1 MLWHKN
7 PTSYMLH
14 IANNSFKWHILFPR
28 QVIFWPLIPQT
39 LGHFTPYYI
48 KTSDQTKISQR
59 ENSLQPKTHTASQKV
74 GSDNFSQ
81 EGGYDWDRWQLGS
94 AKTDLDSNSQWFISV
109 LSPPSHLTAHLY
121 LIISFSNC
129 KSSFSNIPKESP
141 YQQRCQV
148 PSYSPLLI
156 LAIKLT
162 FRIIFH
168 PFSQKGRAVYLTK

>member
-1 MLWHKN
+1 MTHPLSRK
-7 PTSYMLH
+7 
-14 IANNSFKWHILFPR
+14 
-28 QVIFWPLIPQT
+28 VIFWPLIPQT

-48 KTSDQTKISQR
+48 KTSDQTEISPS
-59 ENSLQPKTHTASQKV
+59 ENSRQPKKHTASQKV
-74 GSDNFSQ
+74 GSDNFSR

-94 AKTDLDSNSQWFISV
+94 AKTDLDSNSLWFISV
-109 LSPPSHLTAHLY
+109 LSPPSQAHKLPGLLTAHLY
-121 LIISFSNC
+121 LIINFSNC
-129 KSSFSNIPKESP
+129 KSSFSYIPKESP

-156 LAIKLT
+156 LAFKLT

>member
-1 MLWHKN
+1 MIWKFLNNHKYIFSNEIFFTMLWHKN

-94 AKTDLDSNSQWFISV
+94 AKTDLDSNSQRFILV
-109 LSPPSHLTAHLY
+109 LSPPSQATG
-121 LIISFSNC
+121 
-129 KSSFSNIPKESP
+129 
-141 YQQRCQV
+141 
-148 PSYSPLLI
+148 PSHCSPLSYHQ
-156 LAIKLT
+156 
-162 FRIIFH
+162 F
-168 PFSQKGRAVYLTK
+168 